1 MDETFKKI
9 IHFFEFL
16 QRSTTQHLAI
26 QLASDVH
33 SFKKSFNLFDEKFE
47 VFARNHNKEVISW
60 FVLGNLH

>member
-1 MDETFKKI
+1 MKLSKI
-9 IHFFEFL
+9 IQFVEFL

-33 SFKKSFNLFDEKFE
+33 LLKKSSNLFEEKFK
-47 VFARNHNKEVISW
+47 VFERNHDKEVISW